1 MRYVFR
7 LSLGLLAGVALL
19 VAGCGHAS
27 SPPPKPAPSPAV
39 ALHLSAGPVVAVGGG
54 EFKVLLTA
62 TGQQVGKSY
71 SLLASGAVYAH
82 VGIPALGA
90 RDGSSWT
97 VEYTEEGTSGR
108 TRFVLSG
115 PVPSAR
121 PPVSN
126 TVVVKW

>member
-1 MRYVFR
+1 MRHFFR
-7 LSLGLLAGVALL
+7 LSLGLLAGATLFL
-19 VAGCGHAS
+19 AGCGHAS
-27 SPPPKPAPSPAV
+27 SPPPKVSPRLGAE
-39 ALHLSAGPVVAVGGG
+39 LHLSAGPVRAAANG
-54 EFKVLLTA
+54 EHIVVLTA